1 MDAMDDLARF
11 NMDRWNAL
19 ARAGIEYTVPYLDM
33 DEAVARELVD
43 REGMIGDVS
52 GKDVL
57 CLAAGGGQQS
67 AAFALLGANVAV
79 LDLSEEQLERDRE
92 AARRYGLDVRTLQG
106 DMRDLSRF
114 DADSFDVVWHA
125 HSINFVPDAVA
136 VFEQAARV
144 LRRGG
149 LYHLS
154 CANPYF
160 QNVEPSDWNEGGYR
174 LWDSYGDGELSIAD
188 PHWEFTDPDGVER
201 RVRGPREF
209 RHTLTTLVNGMIGL
223 GFALVGVGEYGA
235 GEGESDAGA
244 EPRTWEHF
252 KSVAPPYLNFWAVYE
267 PRGA

>member
-1 MDAMDDLARF
+1 MDDLMDDLAQF
-11 NMDRWNAL
+11 NMERWNAL

-33 DEAVARELVD
+33 DKSAARRLVD
-43 REGMIGDVS
+43 RNGLIGDVD

-67 AAFALLGANVAV
+67 AAFALLGATVTV
-79 LDLSEEQLERDRE
+79 LDLSEIQLERDRE
-92 AARRYGLDVRTLQG
+92 AARHYGLEIRTLQG

-114 DADSFDVVWHA
+114 KSDSFDLVWHA

-136 VFEQAARV
+136 VFAQAARV

-149 LYHLS
+149 VYRLS

-174 LWDSYGDGELSIAD
+174 LWDTYGDGELSIAD
-188 PHWEFTDPDGVER
+188 PHWEFADPDGENQ

-209 RHTLTTLVNGMIGL
+209 RHTLTTLINGMIGQ
-223 GFALVGVGEYGA
+223 GFRLVRVGEYGA

-252 KSVAPPYLNFWAVYE
+252 KSVAPPYLDFWAVRE
-267 PRGA
+267 S